1 MLRRPSPRHNERV
14 RRRVAAKRE
23 VPASRG
29 LKAKIAVVGLIAP
42 RGIRHYGT
50 LRSRNITK
58 PAYLP
63 SAFISGGESD
73 MIRTFL
79 VLAIA
84 VWALPAHAGQ
94 ISGQARA
101 IDSTTI
107 RIGDQRVML
116 FGVDS
121 VLRKQ
126 LCTLEGKPWQCWQ
139 AAVNDLQTLLDQGQV
154 VCDTVGEPDVYGRL
168 LGRCKVN
175 DQSVN
180 ELLVSRGFAVA
191 RTNES
196 TDYVAAEAAAKEK
209 KLGLWRGQFALP
221 SVYRSSA
228 GVAVDRP

>member
-1 MLRRPSPRHNERV
+1 MSSATGGTTRPGNTLSAIAAIRHNERV
-14 RRRVAAKRE
+14 A
-23 VPASRG
+23 
-29 LKAKIAVVGLIAP
+29 GLIAHWGRP
-42 RGIRHYGT
+42 PLWYAQFKEEKPTG
-50 LRSRNITK
+50 RSPI
-58 PAYLP
+58 
-63 SAFISGGESD
+63 AFFQGGGD
-73 MIRTFL
+73 MIRTL
-79 VLAIA
+79 TLLAIA
-84 VWALPAHAGQ
+84 IWTAQAQAAQ

-107 RIGDQRVML
+107 RIGDQRIML

-126 LCTLEGKPWQCWQ
+126 LCTLDGKPWQCWQ
-139 AAVNDLQTLLDQGQV
+139 AAVSDLQTVLDQGQV
-154 VCDTVGEPDVYGRL
+154 VCDAVGEPDVYGRL

-180 ELLVSRGFAVA
+180 ELLVSRGYAVA

-196 TDYVAAEAAAKEK
+196 TDYVAAEATAKEK

-221 SVYRSSA
+221 SAFRTSV

>member
-1 MLRRPSPRHNERV
+1 
-14 RRRVAAKRE
+14 
-23 VPASRG
+23 
-29 LKAKIAVVGLIAP
+29 
-42 RGIRHYGT
+42 
-50 LRSRNITK
+50 
-58 PAYLP
+58 
-63 SAFISGGESD
+63 
-73 MIRTFL
+73 MIRTL
-79 VLAIA
+79 LLLAVAIGA
-84 VWALPAHAGQ
+84 VRAQAGQ

-107 RIGDQRVML
+107 RIGDQRIML

-121 VLRKQ
+121 VSRKQ
-126 LCTLEGKPWQCWQ
+126 LCTLDGKPWQCWQ
-139 AAVNDLQTLLDQGQV
+139 AAVSDLQTLLDQGQV

-196 TDYVAAEAAAKEK
+196 TYYVAAEAAAKEK
-209 KLGLWRGQFALP
+209 KLGLWRGQFASP
-221 SVYRSSA
+221 SAFRSSA